1 MEDAGGAKSEEAAF
15 FELFVPGRLC
25 LFGEHSD
32 WAGAHRRDNAGIRPG
47 RTLVAGTQQGLF
59 ARCRRLKENVLK
71 LTSVREDGTLEGPFE
86 VPLHPHAL
94 LSVAQAGGFWSY
106 GCGTAYHLLTNHRVG
121 GLEVHNYRTTL
132 PLRKG
137 LSSSAAFCVLIAKAF
152 GLCYGLHL
160 TTRGEME
167 YAYQGEITTPS
178 RCGRMDQA
186 CAYGS
191 TMVTMT
197 YDADL
202 LHVERLRVAADLHLV
217 LVDLC
222 AAKCTTTILR
232 ELQRGFPHPAD
243 DVQRGVH
250 ELLGATNER
259 VVAQAEAALAAG
271 DLETLGALMTHAQD
285 RFDALA
291 GPACPEELVAPVLH
305 RTLAHAALHPHIHGA
320 KGVGSQGDGTAQFLC
335 KSAADAEA
343 VCEIIERELSMKPLR
358 LTIAAN
364 FEHVGEV
371 PESPHNPGPV
381 GVGPFANGGGAPG
394 DEPYHPDVSNDSA
407 SKVEA
412 LQAEVARLRAE
423 LAAAR

>member
-1 MEDAGGAKSEEAAF
+1 M
-15 FELFVPGRLC
+15 
-25 LFGEHSD
+25 
-32 WAGAHRRDNAGIRPG
+32 
-47 RTLVAGTQQGLF
+47 
-59 ARCRRLKENVLK
+59 
-71 LTSVREDGTLEGPFE
+71 
-86 VPLHPHAL
+86 
-94 LSVAQAGGFWSY
+94 
-106 GCGTAYHLLTNHRVG
+106 
-121 GLEVHNYRTTL
+121 HNYRTTL

-232 ELQRGFPHPAD
+232 ELQRGFPHPAG

-335 KSAADAEA
+335 KVRASA
-343 VCEIIERELSMKPLR
+343 RTLSP
-358 LTIAAN
+358 A
-364 FEHVGEV
+364 
-371 PESPHNPGPV
+371 PGCTCCV
-381 GVGPFANGGGAPG
+381 GVC
-394 DEPYHPDVSNDSA
+394 
-407 SKVEA
+407 
-412 LQAEVARLRAE
+412 
-423 LAAAR
+423 